1 MGLFK
6 ALGRKIGRAVEW
18 VGEKTGIWAIES
30 AGMKIQN
37 ACQETSRRTGASK
50 EFDQATATLDQTAH
64 MAEIL
69 SGFSI
74 GLQAHGTHIE
84 QGARKY
90 IEEYF
95 DNLNSAIDEIFHS
108 RKLHKSLMLQKQLI
122 LSSIDGSFNEVL
134 IRRVSLSDTE
144 CLNILKLPKGPD
156 KEKKMDA
163 FGNKVINEGLEQLCQ
178 KVKNSIESIRNE
190 TGDELSDIVHEKQ
203 NFLED
208 IAHQIE
214 EVTKKRKSDA
224 DDKESSI
231 LLPSQKLAAS
241 ELLLNLVQ
249 GGTHT

>member
-1 MGLFK
+1 MGLLR

-30 AGMKIQN
+30 TGMKIQN

-69 SGFSI
+69 SGFST
-74 GLQAHGTHIE
+74 GLRAHGALIE
-84 QGARKY
+84 QTARKY

-95 DNLNSAIDEIFHS
+95 DNLNSCIAEIFG
-108 RKLHKSLMLQKQLI
+108 RGKLLRNLTLQKQLV
-122 LSSIDGSFNEVL
+122 LSSIDGSFNEVMT
-134 IRRVSLSDTE
+134 RRVSLSDTE
-144 CLNILKLPKGPD
+144 CLSILKLPKGLD
-156 KEKKMDA
+156 KEKKMEA
-163 FGNKVINEGLEQLCQ
+163 FENKVINEGLDQLCK
-178 KVKNSIESIRNE
+178 KVKNSVESIRNE
-190 TGDELSDIVHEKQ
+190 TGDELNDIVHEKQ

-214 EVTKKRKSDA
+214 EVTKKRQSDA